1 MIEKPMTSSANLTYA
16 AERIESLK
24 AGITGAAAM
33 LPVLLLMIFLEPR
46 LATLIANPIDWT
58 PVWQTPTVWLKSA
71 IVLFSGFLFGATYR
85 YIIRQD
91 TNPHLKSGAVMAFG
105 LVRGL
110 AQVEVNGDQI
120 APLLLGVGVLES
132 LLLFA
137 SAASILDWAIGRGW
151 IKAFKL
157 SPEQ

>member
-46 LATLIANPIDWT
+46 LTSLIADPIDWS
-58 PVWQTPTVWLKSA
+58 PVWQNPAVWLKGA

-85 YIIRQD
+85 YVIRQD
-91 TNPHLKSGAVMAFG
+91 SNPHLKSGAVMAFG

-110 AQVEVNGDQI
+110 AQVEVKGNQI
-120 APLLLGVGVLES
+120 APLLLGLGVLES

-137 SAASILDWAIGRGW
+137 TAMLVLDWTIGQGW

-157 SPEQ
+157 SPEP